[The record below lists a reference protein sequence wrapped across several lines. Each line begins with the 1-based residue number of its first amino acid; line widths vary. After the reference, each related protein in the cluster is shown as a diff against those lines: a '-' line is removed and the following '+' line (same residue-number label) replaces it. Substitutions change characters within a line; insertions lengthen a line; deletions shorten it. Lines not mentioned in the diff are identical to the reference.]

1 MTMRVP
7 CPPDVQ
13 CLCRLRDTD
22 QDRALE
28 QAARAAV
35 P

>member
-7 CPPDVQ
+7 CPQAVQ
-13 CLCRLRDTD
+13 CLCRSRDTD